1 MDIDLEKLKD
11 GLQVERQQL
20 AERLNEID
28 NKLAS
33 IETVLD
39 LWKEQH
45 TEPNKLQIPLL
56 NINQTSNNFKD
67 LTFKKSVNI
76 ILKENP
82 SKWWAPKDI
91 FENLIRGGFQSN
103 SKNFKNT
110 ARTML
115 MFMRK
120 KGEVRTTKTGRGY
133 FLYAYKEKDSVP
145 HMAETESNVDN
156 GGLGE
161 RSKPTVL

>member
-39 LWKEQH
+39 LLKEQH
-45 TEPNKLQIPLL
+45 TETNKSQRLLL
-56 NINQTSNNFKD
+56 NINQISTNFKD
-67 LTFKKSVNI
+67 LTFKKAVNAM
-76 ILKENP
+76 LKENP

-91 FENLIRGGFQSN
+91 FENLIKGGFQSN
-103 SKNFKNT
+103 SKDFKNT
-110 ARTML
+110 ARTQL

-120 KGEVRTTKTGRGY
+120 KEEVRTTETKRGY
-133 FLYAYKEKDSVP
+133 LYAYKELDSVP

-156 GGLGE
+156 GGLPESVKG
-161 RSKPTVL
+161 TDL